1 MSTIGTFAHG
11 HAMPNT
17 DNFFNCPPRGD
28 ADRARLQIAMKVVL
42 LVLATAAAA
51 AAFSLR
57 PAPPGRSRAWL
68 ASPAHR
74 LAASPTMEVL
84 RNRLTDLP
92 D

>member
-1 MSTIGTFAHG
+1 
-11 HAMPNT
+11 MPNT
-17 DNFFNCPPRGD
+17 DNFFNCPPPGD

-68 ASPAHR
+68 ASPAQR
-74 LAASPTMEVL
+74 LDEQRQGPSQT
-84 RNRLTDLP
+84 R
-92 D
+92 

>member
-1 MSTIGTFAHG
+1 MSTIGTFL
-11 HAMPNT
+11 MPNT

-68 ASPAHR
+68 ASPARR
-74 LAASPTMEVL
+74 LAV
-84 RNRLTDLP
+84 LTD
-92 D
+92 